1 MYIRIHIRVN
11 VPAPLAALAAMG
23 GACILRLASVRALL
37 WEVSEEAC
45 LRIRTL
51 IAKSASIAVGRFLE
65 VCTSAWAR
73 HLPCHVS
80 VRANSLCVVECAS
93 SVCEC
98 V

>member
-1 MYIRIHIRVN
+1 MAGSGRPRARARLVHGVASPRPWVT
-11 VPAPLAALAAMG
+11 VP
-23 GACILRLASVRALL
+23 CRLASGD
-37 WEVSEEAC
+37 ET
-45 LRIRTL
+45 TL
-51 IAKSASIAVGRFLE
+51 PCNARQRSASIAVGRFLE